1 MMVDFSAQAF
11 WESIQYFFDKK
22 SGIISLEQTAAR
34 DIPSRRWWFSGR
46 IPRCHRGHSASIPG
60 SRIIVKSNTHTVRVR
75 LSKLR
80 EPHAELTFA
89 QIARAIGFCH
99 QASRQWLSCLE
110 RLQCK
115 AGLCNIKPSGTPY
128 LVQFP

>member
-1 MMVDFSAQAF
+1 MVDFSAQAF
-11 WESIQYFFDKK
+11 WESIQYLFDKK

-34 DIPSRRWWFSGR
+34 DIPSRRWGSSGR

-60 SRIIVKSNTHTVRVR
+60 SRIIVKSNTHR

-89 QIARAIGFCH
+89 QIARAI
-99 QASRQWLSCLE
+99 LSLGVE
-110 RLQCK
+110 HSLSKRK
-115 AGLCNIKPSGTPY
+115 VAGPIPAEG
-128 LVQFP
+128 